1 MWGDFLACHNG
12 KQIISLR
19 QSVCASTLNMCS
31 DSSLTGFGAT
41 FGAHYLVG
49 RFPDAWKDLG
59 IQLLELYPIYLVLEV
74 FASDLANKRV
84 VVSCDNSSV
93 VAALNS
99 LTSRNANLM
108 KLLRRV
114 VLTLLRNNISVH
126 AVHVPG
132 RLNLICDALSR
143 QVIPWDLL
151 RQGVTIATLGRSPR
165 TSCRGASRSNKRS
178 GGPLL

>member
-1 MWGDFLACHNG
+1 MGEFLARHNG
-12 KQIISLR
+12 KQIITLR
-19 QSVCASTLNMCS
+19 QSVCASTLNMCT

-41 FGAHYLVG
+41 FGAHYLAG
-49 RFPDAWKDLG
+49 RFPEEWKDLG
-59 IQLLELYPIYLVLEV
+59 IQLLELYPIYLVLEL

-99 LTSRNANLM
+99 LTSRNTNVM

-114 VLTLLRNNISVH
+114 VLTLLHNNISVH

-143 QVIPWDLL
+143 QVTPRDLL
-151 RQGVTIATLGRSPR
+151 RQGGYDRDPWPIPSH
-165 TSCRGASRSNKRS
+165 
-178 GGPLL
+178 LLPGSFAL